1 MISLLLAFAVA
12 SAVESPHAAHQDK
25 PDKREK
31 EAAVAAPIH
40 GRTHVG
46 IEVPA
51 GGLAQ
56 IASKKTEQHLTFKE
70 VDLNGDGFI
79 TKDEYDKVLA
89 RGQRFIRRQA
99 PVKEPVTLLEEGE
112 NEKGDSDAS
121 LAADTALEQQG
132 DATTTAAAGTSATT
146 GAAGTGTT
154 TGMGNLTKSSAYG
167 SAALPGVLVTALA
180 IFVYGF

>member
-1 MISLLLAFAVA
+1 MASARIISLFLVFAVA
-12 SAVESPHAAHQDK
+12 VAVESPHAAHKSAPEHEDEADK
-25 PDKREK
+25 KM
-31 EAAVAAPIH
+31 H

-46 IEVPA
+46 IVDAA

-56 IASKKTEQHLTFKE
+56 IDAKTEEHIPFKK
-70 VDLNGDGFI
+70 VDLNGDGVI
-79 TKDEYDKVLA
+79 TKDEFDKALA
-89 RGQRFIRRQA
+89 RGQRIIRRQA
-99 PVKEPVTLLEEGE
+99 PVEEPVTLLEEGE

-121 LAADTALEQQG
+121 LAADEAQEA
-132 DATTTAAAGTSATT
+132 ATTTAAGTSATT

-154 TGMGNLTKSSAYG
+154 TGKSKSSAYG